1 MKVKAVVLLGSLL
14 FVFAILSFAS
24 AEEISNSNIDL
35 VKTSTWY
42 IAGPTQE
49 NQETINK
56 IRKEKG
62 IIKVTAKDNPVG
74 EIELNVMITESD
86 SNDGKPTNLSES
98 SKYLS
103 ITYKSS
109 HLIKLQAREGNVG
122 GTGCVHGGSHP
133 RIDLPVSAKKFSTI
147 KIPWTDFKQDG
158 DPNGKILDIHNLC
171 KFNFVNYNP
180 VSGARLEIKSVIVQI

>member
-1 MKVKAVVLLGSLL
+1 MKIKAVVLLGSLF
-14 FVFAILSFAS
+14 FVFAILGFAS
-24 AEEISNSNIDL
+24 AEEISNSNTDL

-42 IAGPTQE
+42 IAGQTQE

-74 EIELNVMITESD
+74 EIELNVMLTESD
-86 SNDGKPTNLSES
+86 SNDGKPTNLSDG

-109 HLIKLQAREGNVG
+109 HLIKLQAREGNAE
-122 GTGCVHGGSHP
+122 GTDVFTAV
-133 RIDLPVSAKKFSTI
+133 RI
-147 KIPWTDFKQDG
+147 Q
-158 DPNGKILDIHNLC
+158 
-171 KFNFVNYNP
+171 
-180 VSGARLEIKSVIVQI
+180 E